1 MSKLKIIDT
10 IKRAFNLLKQDPT
23 LIALFILP
31 AIFPTTSIITS
42 YLSTVI
48 LFGLFR
54 TPQNTS
60 QMISILLSILFSI
73 AGLLLEAWASA
84 AAILKVTELEKGSK
98 LGLKEALFRGLK
110 KVPRLLVPAIAGL
123 AIHILMYTSLMIA
136 LIPHMFTGMSS
147 LVQGTGPSIIV
158 LRVAMGFTFIIGLYV
173 AIRLRLYA
181 PACVLENNF
190 GLKTSWKLVPGN
202 WWRLFAIVLIFGA
215 MSAIISQTPLIGS
228 FLSSLIVNPFT
239 ITAMTLVYFQLR
251 EAASSGEDRKEFL

>member
-10 IKRAFNLLKQDPT
+10 IKRSFNLLKKDPT

-42 YLSTVI
+42 YLSTFI
-48 LFGLFR
+48 LFG
-54 TPQNTS
+54 TPQNTPPTLF
-60 QMISILLSILFSI
+60 ILLSILFSI
-73 AGLLLEAWASA
+73 VGLLFEVWASA
-84 AAILKVTELEKGSK
+84 AAILRVTELEKGSK
-98 LGLKEALFRGLK
+98 LGLKEALSRGLK

-123 AIHILMYTSLMIA
+123 AIYILLYTSLMIA
-136 LIPHMFTGMSS
+136 LIPYMFIGMSP
-147 LVQGTGPSIIV
+147 LVQGVGPSTIV
-158 LRVAMGFTFIIGLYV
+158 LRIAMGFIFIIGLYV

-190 GLKTSWKLVPGN
+190 GLKTSWKLVKGN

-228 FLSSLIVNPFT
+228 FLSGLIVNPFT
-239 ITAMTLVYFQLR
+239 ITAITLVYFRLR
-251 EAASSGEDRKEFL
+251 EAESSGEERKEFL